1 MNDTLKV
8 IVGVLEAGRPELQ
21 VAAVQILGELRAK
34 EPAVVRAV
42 TGAVGRSPVL
52 GRFALD
58 ALAKIGTKES
68 WETIA
73 QGLIEHEVLAE
84 HAAHL
89 LADAG
94 AVAHPV
100 LAALYAN
107 AAGEHRLRILGI
119 LAKGIG
125 RENGGREGAG
135 KQAIGKESIG
145 VFIQALLTPELTDVA
160 ARLLQDAASHFD
172 AAMQKVLREGLSK
185 HLEGSL
191 PDLCLANVATVL
203 AKVDGAA
210 SRPTLVRLTAPN
222 VAPLVRSAAFRALRG
237 SKLTAAQVS
246 SMMELLEDATQR
258 DVHDAVREVLAEMPE
273 LPEALVPV
281 CKRLLASRQAE
292 QRLFALRMLRTA
304 GGADLAKI
312 SLKLLDHAD
321 ERFRDAAAEALAHNK
336 HAIDPLVRLLQ
347 TAREPALADKAA
359 AILLRLGPHFSPKAL
374 RACAEKAVKLLG
386 ARTRIGDLLFD
397 VVVAVGDA
405 KVVPMFLERAVRMR
419 RTKHYGE
426 ALHILAKLAGSP
438 GCDNEVRYQLALT
451 KMVADMAHPAPGA
464 VAAEATAST
473 QVGNATMGFFAALV
487 RSGFPLADRLRKES
501 ALSPEA
507 LLRIA
512 THFADAVGLE
522 RRFGT
527 DLLQHLATR
536 TKGRAGEEAR
546 VALRTAG
553 V

>member
-58 ALAKIGTKES
+58 ALAKIGTKEA

-73 QGLIEHEVLAE
+73 KGLVEHEVLAE
-84 HAAHL
+84 HASQL
-89 LADAG
+89 LAEAG
-94 AVAHPV
+94 AIAHPV
-100 LAALYAN
+100 LAALYAD
-107 AAGEHRLRILGI
+107 AAGEHRLRILGV
-119 LAKGIG
+119 LGKGLG
-125 RENGGREGAG
+125 RDGG
-135 KQAIGKESIG
+135 KQALGKESIG
-145 VFIQALLTPELTDVA
+145 VFVQALLTPELTDVA
-160 ARLLQDAASHFD
+160 ARLLQDAAAHFD
-172 AAMQKVLREGLSK
+172 AANQKVLREGLGK
-185 HLEGSL
+185 HLEGPL
-191 PDLCLANVATVL
+191 PDLCLANAASVL
-203 AKVDGAA
+203 AKVDAAA
-210 SRPTLVRLTAPN
+210 SRPILVRLTAPT

-258 DVHDAVREVLAEMPE
+258 DVHDAVREVLAELPE
-273 LPEALVPV
+273 LPEGLVPV
-281 CKRLLASRQAE
+281 LKRLLASRQAE

-304 GGADLAKI
+304 GGPDLAKI

-321 ERFRDAAAEALAHNK
+321 ERFRDAAAEALAYNK
-336 HAIDPLVRLLQ
+336 HAIEPLIRLLQ
-347 TAREPALADKAA
+347 TTREAGIADKAA
-359 AILLRLGPHFSPKAL
+359 AILTRLGPHFSPKVL
-374 RACAEKAVKLLG
+374 RGCADKAVKMLG
-386 ARTRIGDLLFD
+386 GRTRIGDLLFD
-397 VVVAVGDA
+397 VVLAVGDA
-405 KVVPMFLERAVRMR
+405 KVVPVFLERAVRLR
-419 RTKHYGE
+419 RAKHHAE
-426 ALHILAKLAGSP
+426 ALHILAKLAASP
-438 GCDNEVRYQLALT
+438 RCDNEVRYQLALT
-451 KMVADMAHPAPGA
+451 KMVADMVHVPPGLLAPGA
-464 VAAEATAST
+464 AAADASAPV
-473 QVGNATMGFFAALV
+473 QVGNATMGFFTALV

-501 ALSPEA
+501 VLSPEA

>member
-34 EPAVVRAV
+34 DAAVVRAV

-52 GRFALD
+52 GRFAFD
-58 ALAKIGTKES
+58 ALAKIGTIEA

-73 QGLIEHEVLAE
+73 AGLIEQEVLAE

-100 LAALYAN
+100 LAKLYA
-107 AAGEHRLRILGI
+107 AASGEHRLRILGI

-125 RENGGREGAG
+125 REGAG

-145 VFIQALLTPELTDVA
+145 VFVQALLTPELTDVA
-160 ARLLQDAASHFD
+160 ARLLQEAAAHFD
-172 AAMQKVLREGLSK
+172 APTQKLLREGLGK
-185 HLEGSL
+185 HLEDAL
-191 PDLCLANVATVL
+191 PDTCLANAVTVL
-203 AKVDGAA
+203 AKVDAVA
-210 SRPTLVRLTAPN
+210 SRPILVRLTAPT

-237 SKLTAAQVS
+237 SKLTAVQVKA
-246 SMMELLEDATQR
+246 MMDLLEDAGQR
-258 DVHDAVREVLAEMPE
+258 DVHDAVREVLAELPE
-273 LPEALVPV
+273 LPDGLVPLL
-281 CKRLLASRQAE
+281 KRLLASRQAE

-304 GGADLAKI
+304 GGPDLAKT

-321 ERFRDAAAEALAHNK
+321 PRFRDAAAQALAHNK
-336 HAIDPLVRLLQ
+336 HAIEPLVRLLQ
-347 TAREPALADKAA
+347 TTRDAALADTAA
-359 AILLRLGPHFSPKAL
+359 AILTRLGAHFSPKVL
-374 RACAEKAVKLLG
+374 RACADKAVKLLG
-386 ARTRIGDLLFD
+386 DKTRIGDLLFD
-397 VVVAVGDA
+397 VVVAVGNG
-405 KVVPMFLERAVRMR
+405 KVAPVFLERAVRMR
-419 RTKHYGE
+419 RARRYAE
-426 ALHILAKLAGSP
+426 ALHILAKLAAAP
-438 GCDNEVRYQLALT
+438 RCDDEVRYQLALT
-451 KMVADMAHPAPGA
+451 KMVSDMAHPAPG
-464 VAAEATAST
+464 VEAAEATASVT
-473 QVGNATMGFFAALV
+473 VGNATMGFFTALV
-487 RSGFPLADRLRKES
+487 RNGFPLADRLRKEA

-546 VALRTAG
+546 VALRVAG